1 MTEYQSYLRRRI
13 ACPQNFCQNSRAC
26 HGMSEY
32 QSLITV
38 GGSRPRRFSCKKYEG
53 TVLSIFHVNCA
64 RVSRPADAVRVGC
77 AHGGRPLSRLPCA
90 MSIYRIFVLRWSAFP
105 PPAACLSRRRLAP
118 LRLRRGGVRTPA
130 CLFKFT
136 TLGYGSTGRY
146 LIGDS
151 SSPRIYVREEEWKT
165 LTAAYYYTTRGF
177 WDSAA
182 SLREVGF
189 FCSLTPRPLVW
200 VQ

>member
-1 MTEYQSYLRRRI
+1 MRDEYLSY
-13 ACPQNFCQNSRAC
+13 F
-26 HGMSEY
+26 
-32 QSLITV
+32 
-38 GGSRPRRFSCKKYEG
+38 
-53 TVLSIFHVNCA
+53 
-64 RVSRPADAVRVGC
+64 RPAVE
-77 AHGGRPLSRLPCA
+77 
-90 MSIYRIFVLRWSAFP
+90 RIP

-130 CLFKFT
+130 CLFKIT

-189 FCSLTPRPLVW
+189 FCSLAPRPLVR